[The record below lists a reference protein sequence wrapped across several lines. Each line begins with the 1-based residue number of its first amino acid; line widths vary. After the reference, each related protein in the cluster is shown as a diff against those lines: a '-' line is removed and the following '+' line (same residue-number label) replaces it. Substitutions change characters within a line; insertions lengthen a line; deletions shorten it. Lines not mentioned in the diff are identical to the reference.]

1 MVAWQPELRLTSRM
15 TFRGFALRLL
25 LGCSG
30 LVGSQFL
37 GVSEDAAPPTEPDSA
52 EFARRFA
59 NPPPESRIFKIIH
72 GWPDA
77 AEAQDTWI
85 RRFTAQGFGG
95 VVCNASFDQYLES
108 DAHWQA
114 FKRAVQAARSAG
126 LALWLYDERGYPSGN
141 AGGLVLQE
149 HPEWEARG
157 LLVSD
162 AESSGGAMDL
172 AVPPGTLVLAAAYP
186 VRVGR
191 IDLENVT
198 SLTGQISDGR
208 LRWEAP
214 AGQWHVMAISEDRLY
229 EGTHADGNLAEKMPY
244 VNLLQPEPIQRF
256 IELTH
261 DRYAARFGG
270 DLGKDFVAT
279 FTDEPSLMS
288 CFLKPMPWRPLPW
301 APNLPGE
308 FEKRRGTPLDRAK
321 LPALIADA
329 GPVGTKFRY
338 DFWLTVGE
346 LVSESYFGQIQERC
360 EHWNI
365 PSGGHLLMEEGL
377 VTHVPFYGDF
387 FRCIRRLGAPSID
400 CLTSLPP
407 EVPWYI
413 ARLLASAAELEGR
426 RIVMSET
433 SDHAQVYRPAGDTRP
448 KRVVTEEEIR
458 GTCNR
463 LLVGGVNTITS
474 YFSFTDLDDAAL
486 RRLNE
491 WVGRCAVLLTGGHQV
506 ADVAVVYPAETLWTK
521 FTPARHWANDS
532 VAAAKVES
540 VYRAA
545 ADSLFASQRDFT
557 FVDSRALMEANVEGG
572 ALVHGDLRWRAVVL
586 PGVDTLPL
594 AAWENL
600 ARFVRSG
607 GVLIGL
613 GALPLNSEADF
624 PSARAQ
630 TLARELFGES
640 GNEPRVVANDRGGAG
655 IFLPLGSE
663 GLLPLVLDGVLERD
677 VQVADLRSPVRATH
691 RRIDGREVYY
701 LINDSPRAWQGE
713 VKVAA
718 GGGGERWD
726 PSIGTVAEAGLG
738 SRVTVHLE
746 PYGAVGLRFPESRA
760 PSRHP
765 ARSGALPNLTI
776 SATPAV
782 APTVSRGEFVR
793 SELAPD
799 EAHTTEGQPDWRA
812 SATLTKGQV
821 DTFLFVRFIQPTPV
835 DLAAADCLVIDT
847 WVPPGQRTPS
857 QILVIVQEQ
866 DGGDFL
872 ASSGRPLGEAGYVR
886 VFLPFSR
893 LQQAGWSQDADG
905 LLDRSRVADIRV
917 GWGGYLGTEGEAI
930 EFSVAQPRV
939 GSVARRAE

>member
-1 MVAWQPELRLTSRM
+1 M
-15 TFRGFALRLL
+15 TFRRVAARFLLVCSAL
-25 LGCSG
+25 LGFQ
-30 LVGSQFL
+30 LL
-37 GVSEDAAPPTEPDSA
+37 AAPDSTSA
-52 EFARRFA
+52 ASPAGEGAADFGARFA

-77 AEAQDTWI
+77 AETQDNWI

-95 VVCNASFDQYLES
+95 VVCNVSFDRYLES
-108 DAHWQA
+108 DAHWEA
-114 FKRAVQAARSAG
+114 FKRAVRAARQAG

-141 AGGLVLQE
+141 AGGLVLEQ

-162 AESSGGAMDL
+162 TESGGGAVEL
-172 AVPPGTLVLAAAYP
+172 AAPPGTLVLAAAYP
-186 VRVGR
+186 VRAGR
-191 IDLENVT
+191 IDLENPT
-198 SLTGQISDGR
+198 DLTDRIRDGG
-208 LRWEAP
+208 LHWEAP
-214 AGQWHVMAISEDRLY
+214 PGQWRVMVISEDRLY
-229 EGTHADGNLAEKMPY
+229 EGTHAEGNLAEKMPY
-244 VNLLQPEPIQRF
+244 VNLLQPEPIKRF

-261 DRYAARFGG
+261 DRYARHFGG
-270 DLGKDFVAT
+270 NLGKDFVAT

-308 FEKRRGTPLDRAK
+308 FEKRRHHPLAHAM

-338 DFWLTVGE
+338 DFWQTVGE
-346 LVSESYFGQIQERC
+346 LVSENYFGQIQERC

-433 SDHAQVYRPAGDTRP
+433 SDHGQVYRPAGDTRP
-448 KRVVTEEEIR
+448 KRVVTGQEIR

-463 LLVGGVNTITS
+463 LFVGGVNTITS

-491 WVGRCAVLLTGGHQV
+491 WVGRCATLLTGGHQV

-521 FTPARHWANDS
+521 FTPARLWANES

-557 FVDSRALMEANVEGG
+557 FVDSRALEEAKVEGG

-586 PGVDTLPL
+586 PAVDTLPL
-594 AAWENL
+594 AAWENV
-600 ARFVRSG
+600 ARFVRTG
-607 GVLIGL
+607 GVLIGV
-613 GALPLNSEADF
+613 GALPLNSESEF
-624 PSARAQ
+624 PSGRVQA
-630 TLARELFGES
+630 LARELFGEV
-640 GNEPRVVANDRGGAG
+640 GNEPRVAANDAGGAG
-655 IFLPLGSE
+655 IYLPLGSG

-677 VQVADLRSPVRATH
+677 VQVAELGSPVRATH
-691 RRIDGREVYY
+691 RRIDGHEVFF
-701 LINDSPRAWQGE
+701 LINDSPRTWEGE

-718 GGGGERWD
+718 GGRGERWD
-726 PSIGTVAEAGLG
+726 PAGAEVAGTNLN
-738 SRVTVHLE
+738 SRVTLRLE
-746 PYGAVGLRFPESRA
+746 PYGAVGLRFPEARTPA
-760 PSRHP
+760 RHP
-765 ARSGALPNLTI
+765 ARSGALPNLI
-776 SATPAV
+776 VSPTPAV
-782 APTVSRGEFVR
+782 TPTVSCGEFVR
-793 SELAPD
+793 SKLALD
-799 EAHTTEGQPDWRA
+799 EARATKDQPAWRA

-821 DTFLFVRFIQPTPV
+821 DTFLFVRFNQPAPV
-835 DLAAADCLVIDT
+835 DLSGADCLVIDT
-847 WVPPGQRTPS
+847 WVPQGQRTPS

-866 DGGDFL
+866 GGGDFL
-872 ASSGRPLGEAGYVR
+872 ASSGRPLGEAGHVR

-893 LQQAGWSQDADG
+893 LEQAGWSQDADG
-905 LLDRSRVADIRV
+905 LLDRSRVGDIRV
-917 GWGGYLGTEGEAI
+917 GWGGYLGTEGETI
-930 EFSVAQPRV
+930 EFSVAVPQVGRV
-939 GSVARRAE
+939 GHRVE

>member
-1 MVAWQPELRLTSRM
+1 MNFSRVVARVL
-15 TFRGFALRLL
+15 FV
-25 LGCSG
+25 CSG
-30 LVGSQFL
+30 PL
-37 GVSEDAAPPTEPDSA
+37 GFQLLAASDAAPSPGGSDSA
-52 EFARRFA
+52 DFATRFA
-59 NPPPESRIFKIIH
+59 NPSPESRICKIIH

-77 AEAQDTWI
+77 PAAQDDWI

-95 VVCNASFDQYLES
+95 VVCNVSFDQYLES
-108 DAHWQA
+108 DAHWKA
-114 FKRAVQAARSAG
+114 FTRAVQAARSAG
-126 LALWLYDERGYPSGN
+126 LAPWLYDERGYPSGN
-141 AGGLVLQE
+141 AGGLVLRE

-157 LLVSD
+157 LLISD
-162 AESSGGAMDL
+162 DESSGGPVEL
-172 AVPPGTLVLAAAYP
+172 TVPPGELLLAAAFP
-186 VRVGR
+186 IQAGR
-191 IDLENVT
+191 IDLTRPTDLMEQVT
-198 SLTGQISDGR
+198 DGK
-208 LRWEAP
+208 LRWTAP
-214 AGQWHVMAISEDRLY
+214 EGRWRVIAITEDILY

-301 APNLPGE
+301 AVNLPGE
-308 FEKRRGTPLDRAK
+308 FEKRRRRPLERAM

-329 GPVGTKFRY
+329 GPVGEQFRY

-346 LVSESYFGQIQERC
+346 LVSENYFGQIQERC
-360 EHWNI
+360 RHWNI

-387 FRCIRRLGAPSID
+387 FRCIRRLDAPSID

-426 RIVMSET
+426 TIVMSET
-433 SDHAQVYRPAGDTRP
+433 SDHGQVYRPAGDARP
-448 KRVVTEEEIR
+448 KRIVTEEEIR

-463 LLVGGVNTITS
+463 LFIGGVNTITS
-474 YFSFTDLDDAAL
+474 YYSFTGLDDATL

-491 WVGRCAVLLTGGHQV
+491 WVGRCATLLTGGHQV

-521 FTPARHWANDS
+521 FTPAHQWANDS

-557 FVDSRALMEANVEGG
+557 FVDSRALIEARVEAGV
-572 ALVHGDLRWRAVVL
+572 LVHGDLRWRVVVL
-586 PGVDTLPL
+586 PAVDTLPI

-600 ARFVRSG
+600 ARFVRTG

-613 GALPLNSEADF
+613 GALPRNSESDF
-624 PSARAQ
+624 PSGRVQ
-630 TLARELFGES
+630 DLAREVFGEP
-640 GNEPRVVANDRGGAG
+640 GVEPRVVANGAGGAG

-677 VQVADLRSPVRATH
+677 VQVAEMRSPIRATH
-691 RRIDGREVYY
+691 RRIDGHEIFF
-701 LINDSPRAWQGE
+701 LINDSPRAWEGE
-713 VKVAA
+713 VKLAAA
-718 GGGGERWD
+718 GPGERWN
-726 PSIGTVAEAGLG
+726 PGAGVVAETNLN
-738 SRVTVHLE
+738 SRVALSLDPH
-746 PYGAVGLRFPESRA
+746 GAVGLRFPGERPPARRA
-760 PSRHP
+760 
-765 ARSGALPNLTI
+765 ARSGALPNLAL

-782 APTVSRGEFVR
+782 TPLVSCGEFVR
-793 SELAPD
+793 SKLAPE
-799 EAHTTEGQPDWRA
+799 EALGSDDQPAWRA

-821 DTFLFVRFIQPTPV
+821 DTFLFLRFVQPTPL
-835 DLAAADCLVIDT
+835 DLSDGDCLVIDT
-847 WVPPGQRTPS
+847 WVPQGQRTPS

-866 DGGDFL
+866 GGGDFL
-872 ASSGRPLGEAGYVR
+872 ASSGRPLGEAGHVR

-905 LLDRSRVADIRV
+905 LLDRARISDIRV
-917 GWGGYLGTEGEAI
+917 GWGGYLGAEGETV
-930 EFSVAQPRV
+930 EFSVAVPQV
-939 GSVARRAE
+939 GSVARRSE